1 MRFICQFGMGAVD
14 HNIPFAVAAEAAG
27 FDGIACGDSFM
38 YPKHS
43 DGKYPYTP
51 DGDRSFIERIPFIES
66 GILMSAWAAVTKKVS
81 FYPSVYKFPSR
92 HPVQVAKMM
101 TSLAVLS
108 DERLKFGIGLS
119 PWEEDFTVFGLE
131 FKSRV
136 RRLVEGVEIMRGLMT
151 GEYFGYNGRIYQFP
165 EIKLNPVPKK
175 PIPILL
181 SGHAEPAM
189 RRAAEIGDGWISAN
203 VSYNVL
209 KPLVTQI
216 KRYRS
221 EIGSSSRAYEIHV
234 HDTDLVDVATARRT
248 ADLGATDAQ
257 VMPWMRQNPN
267 ANLQEKIDSIK
278 RFGDEVIAKFR

>member
-1 MRFICQFGMGAVD
+1 MRFICQFGMGPVD
-14 HNIPFAVAAEAAG
+14 HNIPFAIAAEKAG

-43 DGKYPYTP
+43 EGKYPYTA
-51 DGDRSFIERIPFIES
+51 DGDRLFIEKIPFIES
-66 GILMSAWAAVTKKVS
+66 GILLSAWAAVMKRVF

-108 DERLKFGIGLS
+108 GERLKFGIGLS

-136 RRLVEGVEIMRGLMT
+136 RRLEEGVEIMRGLMT
-151 GEYFGYNGRIYQFP
+151 GEYFAYNGKMYQFP
-165 EIKLNPVPKK
+165 EIKLNPVPKR

-189 RRAAEIGDGWISAN
+189 RRAARIGDGWISAN
-203 VSYNVL
+203 VPYEVV
-209 KPLVTQI
+209 KPLVAQVQQ
-216 KRYRS
+216 YRR
-221 EIGSSSRAYEIHV
+221 EAGTASRPFELHV
-234 HDTDLVDVATARRT
+234 HDTDLVDAATARRT
-248 ADLGATDAQ
+248 QDLGATDAQ
-257 VMPWMRQNPN
+257 VMPWMRKNPY
-267 ANLQEKIDSIK
+267 ASLQEKIDSIN